1 MKTISRL
8 GIDLNEKRALLQS
21 SADMPSRFIPE
32 FIFSQKRAA
41 PSIGFKLINSE
52 FLNGLDYEKSLKL
65 IKDEIESKGIGKS
78 KIQFKLRDATFS
90 RQRYWGEPIPIFYK
104 NGIPNNIEI
113 DHLPLK
119 LPEVNNFL
127 PTKNGDSPLG
137 NSSSWAWNEKTK
149 KVTLNDEINDTDTFP
164 LELNTMPG
172 WAGSSWYFY
181 RYMDPTNEQEFVS
194 KESQNYWSDIDIYFG
209 GSEHATGHLLYSRFY
224 QKFLYDLEYL
234 DKDEYS
240 KKLINQGMILGNS
253 AFIYRKSG
261 SCLLY
266 TSPSPRD

>member
-1 MKTISRL
+1 MSNNQT
-8 GIDLNEKRALLQS
+8 A
-21 SADMPSRFIPE
+21 
-32 FIFSQKRAA
+32 
-41 PSIGFKLINSE
+41 SIRWAIEELSKQ
-52 FLNGLDYEKSLKL
+52 
-65 IKDEIESKGIGKS
+65 KDEIESKGIGKS

-137 NSSSWAWNEKTK
+137 NSSSCAWKEKTK
-149 KVTLNDEINDTDTFP
+149 KVTLNDEINDTDTIP

-181 RYMDPTNEQEFVS
+181 GYMDPTNEQEFVS

-234 DKDEYS
+234 DKDEY
-240 KKLINQGMILGNS
+240 
-253 AFIYRKSG
+253 
-261 SCLLY
+261 
-266 TSPSPRD
+266 